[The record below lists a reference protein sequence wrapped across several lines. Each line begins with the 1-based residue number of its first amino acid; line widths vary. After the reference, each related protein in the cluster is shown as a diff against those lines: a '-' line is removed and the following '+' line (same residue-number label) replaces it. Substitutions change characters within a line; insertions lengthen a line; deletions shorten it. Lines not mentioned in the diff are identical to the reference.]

1 MDKAAGVQTTKLNTD
16 YKLEL
21 KLIGESKRTFEGK
34 GETERHQKMKA
45 VMKKDHRY
53 YHLKDNLW
61 NETQFLQPEIARFSA
76 DNIDPS
82 TSFKKE
88 VRNLPKIHQIQR
100 EDKFNQ

>member
-1 MDKAAGVQTTKLNTD
+1 
-16 YKLEL
+16 
-21 KLIGESKRTFEGK
+21 
-34 GETERHQKMKA
+34 MKA

-88 VRNLPKIHQIQR
+88 VRNLPKIHQI
-100 EDKFNQ
+100 